1 MIEREHGGNEG
12 CDNDDG
18 NQEDTKHNWEPVNA
32 SGVGVE
38 CHHLHQLLV
47 VSRPPGERIGVARP
61 VGERKREQCVGLG
74 SSHSGQR
81 DLESMVFAY
90 QMYI

>member
-1 MIEREHGGNEG
+1 
-12 CDNDDG
+12 
-18 NQEDTKHNWEPVNA
+18 
-32 SGVGVE
+32 
-38 CHHLHQLLV
+38 
-47 VSRPPGERIGVARP
+47 
-61 VGERKREQCVGLG
+61 VGLG